1 MTRHAIIEY
10 IKYSLRAKR
19 LHGVHSP
26 FVYSFS
32 EDVLYAQVTTSK
44 DTRLSKL
51 ELPGK
56 YIDLILKIGEHY
68 HCNDSLLLNSTTT
81 DQHKQFD
88 LTIFTESNPGT
99 WVQLFNKHF
108 KNITTESVIII
119 PAIHSTKRHSAK
131 WRRLFTHPKILLTID
146 VYGIGLIFFRK
157 EFKEKQHFILKY

>member
-32 EDVLYAQVTTSK
+32 EEVLYAPATKST
-44 DTRLSKL
+44 DTRLPKL
-51 ELPGK
+51 DLPVK
-56 YIDLILKIGEHY
+56 YVDLILKISEHY
-68 HCNDSLLLNSTTT
+68 HCNNSLLLASATS
-81 DQHKQFD
+81 DQHQQFD

-99 WVQLFNKHF
+99 WLQLFNKHF
-108 KNITTESVIII
+108 KSITTESVIIV
-119 PAIHSTKRHSAK
+119 PAIHSTKRHTAK
-131 WRRLFTHPKILLTID
+131 WRRLYTHPKILLSID

-157 EFKEKQHFILKY
+157 EFKEQQHFILKY